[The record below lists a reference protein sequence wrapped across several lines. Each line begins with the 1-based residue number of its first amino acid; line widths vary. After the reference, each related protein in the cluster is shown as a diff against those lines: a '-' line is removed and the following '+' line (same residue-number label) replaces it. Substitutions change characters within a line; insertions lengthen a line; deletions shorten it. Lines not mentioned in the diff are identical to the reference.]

1 MSNEIDG
8 EDLNP
13 ILDAID
19 AAEDIPDP
27 LDGLV
32 EKSAED
38 PGAAFTPEVLERLV
52 ALKSEDRAAFEAWR
66 AKLKKAGCRVT
77 ALDEAIAAR
86 RAADRYTFFK
96 MMSSQYAQKYGAIAT
111 HMAKPFA
118 DRTGS
123 GGHIHF
129 HLADS
134 ETDENVFLDESDPQ
148 GLGLS
153 QLAYNFIGGIFAHA
167 PALCAITSPTVNCY
181 KRLQVGAE
189 LIGSDSVAAASE
201 VVLTAL
207 AALEASL
214 TADPDGFEAWA
225 ELARVRAHTGD
236 VEAAM
241 LVCRIGLERLPR
253 ANIARVW
260 GNLLA
265 AQNRLDAALVAYRLA
280 LDLPGF
286 DIAAMQRLFAL
297 RTERQRD
304 LWLDDL
310 EDLPLAYSDTAVGL
324 AWRAAAL
331 SAVGQRDAA
340 LAIMNPERQPRRIPF
355 EPPAEFGGIDSFNR
369 RLAAEVIADPP
380 TTPDSADFQLNTTPR
395 ATSQPAWRA
404 LGVFIRAELER
415 AALQPEWFGL
425 EGARRPTMA
434 RLVSRG
440 DLVKSKVSHPNTTC

>member
-1 MSNEIDG
+1 MIDWQDSPKG
-8 EDLNP
+8 RIPYSVQLEL
-13 ILDAID
+13 AE
-19 AAEDIPDP
+19 AA
-27 LDGLV
+27 L
-32 EKSAED
+32 ARQ
-38 PGAAFTPEVLERLV
+38 PGSPRLLASIGVLHERL
-52 ALKSEDRAAFEAWR
+52 
-66 AKLKKAGCRVT
+66 
-77 ALDEAIAAR
+77 R
-86 RAADRYTFFK
+86 RPRK
-96 MMSSQYAQKYGAIAT
+96 
-111 HMAKPFA
+111 
-118 DRTGS
+118 
-123 GGHIHF
+123 
-129 HLADS
+129 
-134 ETDENVFLDESDPQ
+134 
-148 GLGLS
+148 
-153 QLAYNFIGGIFAHA
+153 
-167 PALCAITSPTVNCY
+167 
-181 KRLQVGAE
+181 
-189 LIGSDSVAAASE
+189 
-201 VVLTAL
+201 AL

-214 TADPDGFEAWA
+214 TADPNGFEAWA

-241 LVCRIGLERLPR
+241 LVCRIGLERQPR

-404 LGVFIRAELER
+404 LGVFIRTELER

-434 RLVSRG
+434 RLVSISTVLTADASNRQHMHQAG
-440 DLVKSKVSHPNTTC
+440 YLTAIYHVQVPDSVRDDNTRAGALELGGCDQILPDFEPCWNRAWLKPRAGWLTLIPSHMFHDVIPTGTREPRISTAADLTPVWA